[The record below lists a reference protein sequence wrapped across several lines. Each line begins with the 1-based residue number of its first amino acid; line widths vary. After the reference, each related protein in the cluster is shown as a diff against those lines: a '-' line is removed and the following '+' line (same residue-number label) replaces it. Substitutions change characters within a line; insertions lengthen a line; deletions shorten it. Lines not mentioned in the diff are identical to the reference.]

1 MSGGRRE
8 PRLLLRRRELEMP
21 RADVGGAL
29 ALVGIKLELCQPTY
43 LDSRG
48 LLIIHGLLSMW

>member
-21 RADVGGAL
+21 RADVE
-29 ALVGIKLELCQPTY
+29 VHWHWLESNWSSVSQLTWIQE
-43 LDSRG
+43 DF
-48 LLIIHGLLSMW
+48 